1 MKDPEDF
8 VCLSTEDIDLLKSG
22 MRTVVESL
30 NKNEIVSVKSMILPP
45 MFTFN
50 VLRIMMVIMNPRV
63 GAEITWNMIKK
74 DLLVSAEVLKR
85 RLSFLKV
92 E

>member
-1 MKDPEDF
+1 MKDPEEF
-8 VCLSTEDIDLLKSG
+8 VCLSTEDIDFLKSG
-22 MRTVVESL
+22 MRSVAESL

-50 VLRIMMVIMNPRV
+50 VLRIMMVILNPRA